1 MLWVFNNRHNSSS
14 SSSKRQP
21 RLVVTMPITQHL
33 LPPVA
38 LPQLPPLNHFSNRH
52 SLPSSCSY
60 RRCRRRHSTLPF
72 PARARFLSTTWVHWP
87 GLRHSCQGSHHRLG
101 SCRGRT
107 HHQLGSPHLTLARHP
122 HRRLH
127 YPRDGVGEGQKACR
141 LPGTASLQT
150 GACCPTGS
158 RWCRTRAPQ
167 PLRRAQG
174 RHLTFVATRP
184 VMVHTQRCGG
194 GRVAMGRRLR
204 PTTRKDAGRPGCS
217 RRCVRW
223 GGTGREAC
231 LTPRRTPCFPL
242 MPLLRSVCAG
252 NWRR

>member
-127 YPRDGVGEGQKACR
+127 YPRDGVGEVHPGVPYSTMQCCAR
-141 LPGTASLQT
+141 FISLP
-150 GACCPTGS
+150 
-158 RWCRTRAPQ
+158 
-167 PLRRAQG
+167 
-174 RHLTFVATRP
+174 RP
-184 VMVHTQRCGG
+184 HQLWVT
-194 GRVAMGRRLR
+194 
-204 PTTRKDAGRPGCS
+204 S
-217 RRCVRW
+217 
-223 GGTGREAC
+223 
-231 LTPRRTPCFPL
+231 
-242 MPLLRSVCAG
+242 LLRVPDPSASSCSNISSASTIMQKLCTEAQLQG
-252 NWRR
+252 GPSM